1 MEMRKNGHDTKILD
15 MDPDVPYVD
24 PNAPVD
30 EEPEEKLSPKTK
42 RGVKAIFDV
51 FDTRKEGMLSTVTL
65 GAAFHKLGVAYK
77 PELVKLAMDEF
88 DIDGNGMLDFGEF
101 MELLAMMQQSAEL
114 TPEPPPQLH
123 KFKDD
128 EVKQLRKSF
137 EEFDRDG
144 GGNLDKEEIVLAA
157 QNSGMDDVTEED
169 IRMMLDKFD
178 ANGDGA

>member
-1 MEMRKNGHDTKILD
+1 MTRYATILLLAAAATAQFAGDAAAGSKPRDIATRPTNWLAQAHKKSAGAPKRKRWKKRVHIPPT
-15 MDPDVPYVD
+15 DPRSPFYVD

-88 DIDGNGMLDFGEF
+88 DLDGSDVAGE
-101 MELLAMMQQSAEL
+101 A
-114 TPEPPPQLH
+114 
-123 KFKDD
+123 
-128 EVKQLRKSF
+128 
-137 EEFDRDG
+137 
-144 GGNLDKEEIVLAA
+144 
-157 QNSGMDDVTEED
+157 
-169 IRMMLDKFD
+169 
-178 ANGDGA
+178 